1 MKEIASAFKT
11 FNFLPQIW
19 DSRKVTG
26 KHENKSLLK
35 TKDYNFCLLVLV
47 LTSTAVYGL
56 ALSSLIPN
64 GHSLLSTR
72 SENEPPQR
80 LKFHGG
86 GPSWKC
92 LLALSHF

>member
-1 MKEIASAFKT
+1 MELYQNQWLKSFPIVQSKTNIQKKLKEIASAFKT

-64 GHSLLSTR
+64 GHS
-72 SENEPPQR
+72 PPN
-80 LKFHGG
+80 
-86 GPSWKC
+86 
-92 LLALSHF
+92 